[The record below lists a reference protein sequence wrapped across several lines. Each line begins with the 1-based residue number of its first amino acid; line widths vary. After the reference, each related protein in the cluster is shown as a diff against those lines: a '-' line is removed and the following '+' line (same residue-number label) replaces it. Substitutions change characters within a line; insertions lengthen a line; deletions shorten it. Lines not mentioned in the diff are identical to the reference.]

1 MGEEVGEDLNHQ
13 GEAVE
18 VGEGEVVLN
27 LLVVVEEEAGVQT
40 VRQVVLEGEEVPW
53 EVELEV
59 RVGEGEQHL
68 VVQEVR
74 AVGEVHD

>member
-1 MGEEVGEDLNHQ
+1 M
-13 GEAVE
+13 
-18 VGEGEVVLN
+18 VLN
-27 LLVVVEEEAGVQT
+27 LLVVGAEEAGVQM

-59 RVGEGEQHL
+59 REGEGEQHL

-74 AVGEVHD
+74 AGGEVRDLHEQAGGEV